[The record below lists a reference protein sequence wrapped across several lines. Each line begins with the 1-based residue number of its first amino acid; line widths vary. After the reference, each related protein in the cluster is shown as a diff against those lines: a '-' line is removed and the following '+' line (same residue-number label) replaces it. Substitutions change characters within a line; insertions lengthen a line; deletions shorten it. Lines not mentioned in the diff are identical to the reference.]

1 MASLLGER
9 SNTVTFADLETNKK
23 ERRTGAAAMD
33 KSLPI
38 FHESDENEGLD
49 SFDVEGEYSGARKS
63 DSLELSPMLSDP
75 IFIPGDSHSLSPAES
90 QMNLSRSFEESRP
103 RSLETETEKDSSTC
117 KGFSKYW
124 TWTKIRIALIPID

>member
-1 MASLLGER
+1 
-9 SNTVTFADLETNKK
+9 
-23 ERRTGAAAMD
+23 MD
-33 KSLPI
+33 KGLPI

-49 SFDVEGEYSGARKS
+49 NIDMEGEYSGARKS

-117 KGFSKYW
+117 KGFSKFW
-124 TWTKIRIALIPID
+124 PLAKLRIALIPFD

>member
-9 SNTVTFADLETNKK
+9 SSTVTFADLETNKK
-23 ERRTGAAAMD
+23 ERRTGAMD
-33 KSLPI
+33 KGLPI

-49 SFDVEGEYSGARKS
+49 NIDMEGEYSGARKS

>member
-49 SFDVEGEYSGARKS
+49 NIDMEGEFSGARKS
-63 DSLELSPMLSDP
+63 D
-75 IFIPGDSHSLSPAES
+75 
-90 QMNLSRSFEESRP
+90 
-103 RSLETETEKDSSTC
+103 
-117 KGFSKYW
+117 
-124 TWTKIRIALIPID
+124 